1 MWEARPSP
9 RVQVHR
15 AVSAPFDV
23 NVYVAVEDGRALVVD
38 ASSGLDWDAL
48 APQLQRAVGAASVEA
63 FHLTHVHVD
72 HVGGA
77 ARMAKLFGATPTMH
91 EGEAFV
97 VEQGDARLTG
107 GALFGADQ
115 EACPVRRVREGDRVM
130 LGRRA
135 FEVLLVPGHSPAHT
149 ALWDPESRSLFCG
162 DVAFAGGSFGRVD
175 LPGGDARELVRSLEK
190 LAALDARD
198 MYAGHMEPVLGRAR
212 EAIEESLD
220 NARLMLL

>member
-1 MWEARPSP
+1 MWEARPSA

-15 AVSAPFDV
+15 VVSAPFEV
-23 NVYVAVEDGRALVVD
+23 NTYVVVEDGRAMVVD
-38 ASSGLDWDAL
+38 ASSGLDWPTF
-48 APQLQRAVGAASVEA
+48 APQLQRTVGAASVEA

-77 ARMAKLFGATPTMH
+77 ARMMKLFGAMPTMH
-91 EGEAFV
+91 EDEAFV

-107 GALFGADQ
+107 GALFGVEQ

-135 FEVLLVPGHSPAHT
+135 FEVLIVPGHSPAHT
-149 ALWDPESRSLFCG
+149 ALWDAESRSLFCG

-175 LPGGDARELVRSLEK
+175 LPGADARELLRSLER
-190 LAALDARD
+190 LASLDALHL
-198 MYAGHMEPVLGRAR
+198 YAGHMEPVLGRAR
-212 EAIEESLD
+212 EALAESLA
-220 NARLMLL
+220 NARLMLA